1 MLINAAA
8 GVRWMGDRLVTSIKV
23 INLANAEVQQHIFG
37 DILKRQVVG
46 EARFS
51 F

>member
-1 MLINAAA
+1 MN
-8 GVRWMGDRLVTSIKV
+8 DRLVTSVKV
-23 INLANAEVQQHIFG
+23 MNLLYQEVQQHVFG
-37 DILKRQVVG
+37 DIMKRQVVG